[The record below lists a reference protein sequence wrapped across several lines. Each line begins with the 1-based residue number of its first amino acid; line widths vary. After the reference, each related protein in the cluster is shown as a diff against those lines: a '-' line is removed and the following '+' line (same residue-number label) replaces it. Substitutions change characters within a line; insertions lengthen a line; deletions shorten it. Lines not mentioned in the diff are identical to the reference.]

1 MINEKLNY
9 NDIVKKQELTLEERY
24 YIEGFD
30 YGFDNIK
37 IEYLKDLKNNI
48 TNGVDGYKTQDEI
61 VSEEVKSATENKVNE
76 VETTKQ
82 KIETA
87 KTEIKAEEERKAA
100 EEAAKGLKVGN
111 YTIKYGKKK

>member
-48 TNGVDGYKTQDEI
+48 YFLKGFQDGRNDYQNTLKAI
-61 VSEEVKSATENKVNE
+61 C
-76 VETTKQ
+76 
-82 KIETA
+82 
-87 KTEIKAEEERKAA
+87 IK
-100 EEAAKGLKVGN
+100 
-111 YTIKYGKKK
+111 